1 MGKAVQWP
9 PKSSKPE
16 SKKDPSKWCDFHA
29 DIGHTTNECVALRR
43 EVAYLLKNG
52 YLKDVTPDK
61 ARGAVNKDNSNS
73 PSRPPPPSPH
83 TKTRHARENEIDRLA
98 RAVAAKYLTP
108 ISFDESD
115 AGDIL
120 DKHHDGL
127 VISIPVGNCMIKR
140 VLVDNGSSTNVMMLD
155 ALKEMGL
162 NPDTGVV
169 KRSTVLVGF
178 SGEAKTTFGEVTLPV
193 YAQGINQQVKFCV
206 IDCPSSYNIIYG
218 RPWIHDMKAIPST
231 YHQTIKF
238 PTRWGVQEIKGDQ
251 QESKEC
257 YKASL
262 KPSATNKS
270 SL

>member
-16 SKKDPSKWCDFHA
+16 SKKNPSKWCDFHA
-29 DIGHTTNECVALRR
+29 DIGHTTNDCVALRR

-52 YLKDVTPDK
+52 YLKDVMSDK
-61 ARGAVNKDNSNS
+61 APK
-73 PSRPPPPSPH
+73 
-83 TKTRHARENEIDRLA
+83 RHARENEIDRPT
-98 RAVAAKYLTP
+98 RVVAAKYLTP

-115 AGDIL
+115 VGDIS

-162 NPDTGVV
+162 NPDTDVV
-169 KRSTVLVGF
+169 KKSTVLIGF

-193 YAQGINQQVKFCV
+193 YAQGINQQAL
-206 IDCPSSYNIIYG
+206 DP
-218 RPWIHDMKAIPST
+218 RHEDHPLDIPSD
-231 YHQTIKF
+231 HQI
-238 PTRWGVQEIKGDQ
+238 PNSMGGSGNQRRSTRI
-251 QESKEC
+251 
-257 YKASL
+257 
-262 KPSATNKS
+262 
-270 SL
+270 